1 MEIET
6 WATIATTD
14 FSEFLIEWMTK
25 FEQAGEY
32 CFHKTLPKTAFLR
45 MIFSLINDNT
55 FKEIISFLLWVLS
68 LHKQYF
74 HHQLKI
80 IFLLKTTQPLPF
92 RLSLIAFYFFAT
104 CICKPMQQNSAV
116 PLKPCHLMTSHQE
129 RILLVVSTFRSLRQC
144 DHKKVVKKILS
155 LFNTILS
162 FGTKPF
168 LVILVS
174 YGTLKQHGLLA
185 HKMFISWSK
194 RPYRLLVLQGL
205 LHR

>member
-1 MEIET
+1 
-6 WATIATTD
+6 
-14 FSEFLIEWMTK
+14 MTK

-55 FKEIISFLLWVLS
+55 FKEIISFLLWVLC
-68 LHKQYF
+68 LHEQYF

-80 IFLLKTTQPLPF
+80 IFLLKITQPLLF
-92 RLSLIAFYFFAT
+92 RLSLIAFIFSQLIFVNQCSKIRRCQFLGEIKTFA
-104 CICKPMQQNSAV
+104 IWWRYISK
-116 PLKPCHLMTSHQE
+116 

-174 YGTLKQHGLLA
+174 FGTLKQHGLLA
-185 HKMFISWSK
+185 HKMFISWIK
-194 RPYRLLVLQGL
+194 RPYRLLDLQGL